1 MNSTSSRISFKTIIG
16 ILEGWLIIISKLRI
30 ISDFYVSFN
39 YDHIIANAGLKSYLT
54 TISKQV
60 NSLHAI
66 KTLEGESIIK
76 STFNLLNQSTQSSC
90 LELFDTSNIYIIIS
104 KFILLKLFFGNEYLF
119 SFS

>member
-1 MNSTSSRISFKTIIG
+1 M
-16 ILEGWLIIISKLRI
+16 

-39 YDHIIANAGLKSYLT
+39 YDHIIANAGLNNYLT
-54 TISKQV
+54 TISKHV

-66 KTLEGESIIK
+66 NTLDGESIIK

-90 LELFDTSNIYIIIS
+90 FELFDTSNIYIIYS
-104 KFILLKLFFGNEYLF
+104 KLILLKLFFGNEYLF